1 MRRSTSQKKPLT
13 KRWPCWHSAE
23 QEKQNPPSLERPRI
37 ISRPFSHLM
46 RVWVRPLYKNARRTS
61 ALAAVGVGSVIFQGT
76 TPSATTHA
84 FRNQFGFD
92 ARKAHKHASSAGVG
106 LVTRHPI
113 AAGGVYA
120 HACRFGG
127 GEQLALAAAI
137 AGRHEQ
143 MQACRAAE
151 NFNFAT
157 HFMLQA
163 FHKQVAA
170 FVVCR
175 HGRAGVPIPIS
186 FAHE

>member
-1 MRRSTSQKKPLT
+1 M
-13 KRWPCWHSAE
+13 
-23 QEKQNPPSLERPRI
+23 
-37 ISRPFSHLM
+37 
-46 RVWVRPLYKNARRTS
+46 
-61 ALAAVGVGSVIFQGT
+61 
-76 TPSATTHA
+76 
-84 FRNQFGFD
+84 
-92 ARKAHKHASSAGVG
+92 
-106 LVTRHPI
+106 TRHPI

-137 AGRHEQ
+137 VGRHEQ

>member
-1 MRRSTSQKKPLT
+1 MKMHEGHLPWLPL
-13 KRWPCWHSAE
+13 
-23 QEKQNPPSLERPRI
+23 
-37 ISRPFSHLM
+37 
-46 RVWVRPLYKNARRTS
+46 
-61 ALAAVGVGSVIFQGT
+61 ALAALFFRE
-76 TPSATTHA
+76 PRLREAMHA
-84 FRNQFGFD
+84 FWNQFGFD
-92 ARKAHKHASSAGVG
+92 ARKTHKHASSARVG
-106 LVTRHPI
+106 LMTRHPI

-127 GEQLALAAAI
+127 REQLALAAAI
-137 AGRHEQ
+137 VGRHEQ
-143 MQACRAAE
+143 MQACRDAE
-151 NFNFAT
+151 NFNFAA